1 MCLSASSSQAVACA
15 VQSEVPWPPRVL
27 LEHVRHVCPP
37 ELEIELLVL
46 APEGLVAA

>member
-1 MCLSASSSQAVACA
+1 VAT
-15 VQSEVPWPPRVL
+15 RVL

-46 APEGLVAA
+46 APEGLVAAVGPE